1 MLLQITY
8 SLDKSYGGEL
18 WQNIATPDAVRRAA
32 RPRHLVTGAD
42 CGRTCNDDVRFDHM
56 ATADHDHY
64 ETLGVTSDATPQQV
78 HDAYRSLIRVHRDRP
93 GEPDPVRI
101 ERARRINIAHTIL
114 QNPVKR
120 RQYDDSIAG
129 PAGATLL
136 KTPQSALPNDGWKG
150 ADFGDDSEEPMR
162 QRKRSWYPLG
172 VALIALGA
180 TTITLVTFYPTPIFD
195 HLPARVEAD
204 VNSHFSRPGNQG
216 SSSLSNGIFTPL
228 PTDKT
233 PASTDPQTQQP
244 SRLSDRAGGVPT
256 DGQVAVK
263 GSAVPPL
270 GDDASA
276 LAALATRPRADDPGA
291 TVSKE
296 PGVADKATL
305 SPVPAPLAAPVDRSA
320 RTVDRKDAPA
330 RWLGGG
336 LTDGDNMDGQL
347 VGTVGIRFV
356 VEPKG
361 SISNC
366 RAERSSGDPRLD
378 QLTCQLLTE
387 RLRFDPATN
396 AQGKAVPSE
405 VRTTTTWGRRD
416 QRR

>member
-1 MLLQITY
+1 
-8 SLDKSYGGEL
+8 
-18 WQNIATPDAVRRAA
+18 
-32 RPRHLVTGAD
+32 
-42 CGRTCNDDVRFDHM
+42 M

-129 PAGATLL
+129 PAGAGATLL
-136 KTPQSALPNDGWKG
+136 KTPQSALSKDGLEG
-150 ADFGDDSEEPMR
+150 SGCGDDSEEPMR

-180 TTITLVTFYPTPIFD
+180 TTITLMTFYPTPIVD
-195 HLPARVEAD
+195 HLPATVKAD
-204 VNSHFSRPGNQG
+204 VNSYSSRPGNQG
-216 SSSLSNGIFTPL
+216 SNSLSEGSFTPL

-233 PASTDPQTQQP
+233 PAATDPQTEQP
-244 SRLSDRAGGVPT
+244 SQLSDRAGGVLS

-263 GSAVPPL
+263 GSAVPPP
-270 GDDASA
+270 GDNA
-276 LAALATRPRADDPGA
+276 AALAPLATKPPADDQGV

-296 PGVADKATL
+296 PSVADKTTL
-305 SPVPAPLAAPVDRSA
+305 SPVPAPLAAPGDRSA

-396 AQGKAVPSE
+396 AQGKVVPSE